1 MNDNTTPPG
10 HGYAGPVLLM
20 PIAHFA
26 ERLDANLRDAE
37 RLDAEHPEVNPH
49 DPVDALMTAT
59 KYATKVYATP
69 ESLGYGPSGRPMTD
83 EERAAYRA
91 ERDAERAWHEDLARR
106 LREAAAGDPG
116 AAAVL
121 ELHSPKFDDYSGT
134 PDCGGCETGDYG
146 PESWPCPTA
155 ETMAAAY
162 EISTEDDQ

>member
-1 MNDNTTPPG
+1 MTDNTTPAG
-10 HGYAGPVLLM
+10 HGHAAPGLLM
-20 PIAHFA
+20 PLAYFA
-26 ERLDANLRDAE
+26 ERLDAELRGPLDGVTAE
-37 RLDAEHPEVNPH
+37 ER
-49 DPVDALMTAT
+49 DPVDCLMTAT

-69 ESLGYGPSGRPMTD
+69 ESLGYGPATRPMTD

-91 ERDAERAWHEDLARR
+91 ERDAERARYEALAGR

-121 ELHSPKFDDYSGT
+121 ELHSPTFDDYSGT

-162 EISTEDDQ
+162 EIITEGDQ